1 MIRPAVIVVALT
13 WWLAAC
19 NRDPVL
25 SARRVI
31 EEEPARAAT
40 ILEQAARERQGCF
53 DCLLFLGLAREKSGD
68 VQGAMDAYE
77 RALAL
82 EEAGRRPEP
91 VADRLLWL
99 YQQAFVAVNDA
110 GTREAVARKA
120 APLEARLGA
129 ARPWANDHL
138 YDRLFEDFRNH
149 AKAGRRDE
157 ALAAVQA
164 IQGLYLAPEK
174 KAAAAR
180 EATAFLREEF
190 ARQGADVIR
199 THRAEV
205 LAEKGFL
212 DGKRKRIV
220 LRHEF
225 RVPTRRE
232 DPAFDPTSDAFPA
245 MVRSRACLP
254 LRERLGEVVALVRED
269 LKVRAPSD
277 ADLDRLFAKMFTY
290 ARAGWLRFGAEQNP
304 AGESFLCRISVPV
317 DAFVAELYRFSE

>member
-1 MIRPAVIVVALT
+1 MIRPAVILVALT

-19 NRDPVL
+19 NQDPVL
-25 SARRVI
+25 SARRVL
-31 EEEPARAAT
+31 EGEPARAAT
-40 ILEQAARERQGCF
+40 ILEQAARERPDCF
-53 DCLLFLGLAREKSGD
+53 DCFLFLGLAREKSGD
-68 VQGAMDAYE
+68 IQGAMDAYE
-77 RALAL
+77 HALAL
-82 EEAGRRPEP
+82 DEAGRRPEP
-91 VADRLLWL
+91 VADRLVWL
-99 YQQAFVAVNDA
+99 YQQAFAASNDA
-110 GTREAVARKA
+110 GTRETIARKA

-138 YDRLFEDFRNH
+138 HDRLLAEFRNH
-149 AKAGRRDE
+149 AAARRRDE

-190 ARQGADVIR
+190 ARQGAEAIR
-199 THRAEV
+199 THRVEA

-220 LRHEF
+220 LRHDF

-232 DPAFDPTSDAFPA
+232 DPAFDPASDAFPA

-269 LKVRAPSD
+269 LKIRAPSD
-277 ADLDRLFAKMFTY
+277 GDLDRLFAKMFTF
-290 ARAGWLRFGAEQNP
+290 ARAGYVRFGAEQNP
-304 AGESFLCRISVPV
+304 AGESFMCRISMPV
-317 DAFVAELYRFSE
+317 EAFVAELFRFSE

>member
-1 MIRPAVIVVALT
+1 MIRPIVILLALT
-13 WWLAAC
+13 WSVAAC

-25 SARRVI
+25 SARRLL

-40 ILEQAARERQGCF
+40 ILERAARERTDCF

-68 VQGAMDAYE
+68 LPGAMDAYE
-77 RALAL
+77 HALAL
-82 EEAGRRPEP
+82 DEAGRRPEP

-99 YQQAFVAVNDA
+99 YQQAFAASNDEGA
-110 GTREAVARKA
+110 REALARKA
-120 APLEARLGA
+120 APIEARLGS

-138 YDRLFEDFRNH
+138 HDRLLAEFRNH
-149 AKAGRRDE
+149 AGAGRRDD
-157 ALAAVQA
+157 ALAALRA

-180 EATAFLREEF
+180 EATTFLREEF
-190 ARQGADVIR
+190 ARQGAEAIR
-199 THRAEV
+199 THRGEV

-220 LRHEF
+220 LRHDF

-232 DPAFDPTSDAFPA
+232 DPAFDPASDAFPA

-254 LRERLGEVVALVRED
+254 LRERLAEVVDLVRED

-290 ARAGWLRFGAEQNP
+290 ARAGYLRFGAERDP
-304 AGESFLCRISVPV
+304 AGESFMCRISVPV
-317 DAFVAELYRFSE
+317 EAFVAELFRFSE

>member
-1 MIRPAVIVVALT
+1 MVRPCVILVAFT

-19 NRDPVL
+19 DRDPVL
-25 SARRVI
+25 SARRVL
-31 EEEPARAAT
+31 EQEPARAAT
-40 ILEQAARERQGCF
+40 ILEEAARKRPDCF

-68 VQGAMDAYE
+68 VRGAVDAYE

-82 EEAGRRPEP
+82 DEAGRRPEP

-99 YQQAFVAVNDA
+99 YQQAFTASNDA
-110 GTREAVARKA
+110 GTREAIARKA

-138 YDRLFEDFRNH
+138 YDRLLAEFRNH
-149 AKAGRRDE
+149 AGARRRDE
-157 ALAAVQA
+157 ALAAAQA

-190 ARQGADVIR
+190 ARQGAEAIR
-199 THRAEV
+199 THGAEV

-212 DGKRKRIV
+212 DGNRKRIV
-220 LRHEF
+220 LRHDF
-225 RVPTRRE
+225 RVPSRRE
-232 DPAFDPTSDAFPA
+232 DPAFDPASDAFPA

-269 LKVRAPSD
+269 VKVRAPSD

-290 ARAGWLRFGAEQNP
+290 ARAGWVRFGAEQNP
-304 AGESFLCRISVPV
+304 AGESFMCRISVPV
-317 DAFVAELYRFSE
+317 EAFVAELFRFSE